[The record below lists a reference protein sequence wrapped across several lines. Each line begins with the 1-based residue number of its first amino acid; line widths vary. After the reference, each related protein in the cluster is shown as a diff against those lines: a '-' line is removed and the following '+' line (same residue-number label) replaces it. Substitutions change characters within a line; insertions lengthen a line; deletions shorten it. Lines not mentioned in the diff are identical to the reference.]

1 MGILVCIICP
11 KRSLKVKSTMVL
23 YLKIHFM
30 RYTNYV
36 KNVMLLSK
44 SAQLFAMQLYY
55 CIHLITI
62 LAAAVLANHSPG
74 TLI

>member
-1 MGILVCIICP
+1 MQ
-11 KRSLKVKSTMVL
+11 
-23 YLKIHFM
+23 
-30 RYTNYV
+30 
-36 KNVMLLSK
+36 NVILLSK
-44 SAQLFAMQLYY
+44 SAQLFAMKLYY